1 MTDNICRVP
10 VEATYNVVKGS
21 SEPVM
26 TSARYADISA
36 DAIAAYLVQRCGVDA
51 IFGGES
57 G

>member
-10 VEATYNVVKGS
+10 VEATYTVVKGS

-26 TSARYADISA
+26 PSARYADISA

>member
-1 MTDNICRVP
+1 METTCKIP
-10 VEATYNVVKGS
+10 VHATYTVYKGS

-26 TSARYADISA
+26 TAAEYADIPA
-36 DAIAAYLVQRCGVDA
+36 DAIARYLVERCGVDA